1 MTLTKNEVAACLD
14 EIALLLDLCG
24 ENPFKARSY
33 TNVARQIEQ
42 MEEDLDV
49 LAAESRLREIKGVG
63 EALEHKLDELIRT
76 GRMQYHAD
84 LRARFPETL
93 FELFRIPG
101 LGAKRIKTLYD
112 ALGVASLGELEYACH
127 ENRLIGLK
135 GFGPRMQE
143 KLLEGI
149 AFAQRQSGLHLF
161 DKAYEEGERLLAL
174 LLAHPA
180 VQRAAVAG
188 SLRRRKEIIKDID
201 LVASSDDPAAVM
213 DAFVHADGVASVTG
227 HGDTKSSVVLATG
240 IAADLRV
247 VQDGQYPYALC
258 HFTGSKEHNVG
269 MRQRAR
275 DRGLKLNEYGL
286 FRGET
291 NEICA
296 DEAAIYAALGLPFI
310 PPELREDRGEFELT
324 ATPRLVDMDDLKG
337 LVHVHTTYSDGK
349 ATLEH
354 MVEAART
361 RGYAYIAIADHS
373 QSAAYAGGLSP
384 ERVAEQQAAIDALN
398 RKLTGIRILKG
409 IESDIRADGSLDYGQ
424 DVLDSFDVVIASVHS
439 KLDMREDE
447 ATARIIRA
455 IEHPSTMILGHP
467 TGRLL
472 LARPGYP
479 LNFDKVFDAC
489 RANRVAI
496 EINASPQRLDLDWRH
511 IRRAKE
517 KGVMLCI
524 GPDAHSTEA
533 IGKVF
538 NGVAMARKG
547 WLGSEDLLN
556 TLSAEEFLAWR
567 RSA

>member
-42 MEEDLDV
+42 LEEDLDV

-63 EALEHKLDELIRT
+63 EALEQKLDELIRT

-324 ATPRLVDMDDLKG
+324 ATPRLVEMDDLKG

-349 ATLEH
+349 ATLEQ

-424 DVLDSFDVVIASVHS
+424 DVLDSFEVVIASVHS

-447 ATARIIRA
+447 ATARVVRA

>member
-24 ENPFKARSY
+24 ENPFKGRSY

-42 MEEDLDV
+42 LEEDLGV

-63 EALEHKLDELIRT
+63 EALEQKLDELIRT

-93 FELFRIPG
+93 FDLFRIPG

-227 HGDTKSSVVLATG
+227 HGETKSSVVRATG

-247 VQDGQYPYALC
+247 VRDGQYPYALC

-324 ATPRLVDMDDLKG
+324 ATPRLVEMDDLKG

-349 ATLEH
+349 ATLEQ

-547 WLGSEDLLN
+547 WLGPEDLLN